1 MLNRRDMFKVAV
13 ASAAVA
19 SFPLSALAQ
28 VQLTVEEVLFD
39 PEIPVLGNPDGDVTI
54 AEFFDYQCP
63 FCKRGHKD
71 LLDVV
76 EQDGNVRLVMKD
88 WPIFGLASVHA
99 SSLVLAAGDDYEK
112 ALNAVMATPARL
124 QKEDVDAA
132 IAGAGLDPEA
142 LWEAFRKDMDRVDGI
157 LARNMDQ
164 ANAFGFGGTP
174 AFIIGTRIY
183 SGAMDRQALLDAI
196 AAARES

>member
-1 MLNRRDMFKVAV
+1 MLNRRDLLKATAV
-13 ASAAVA
+13 GAATL
-19 SFPLSALAQ
+19 SFPLAALAQ

-39 PEIPVLGNPDGDVTI
+39 PEIPVLGNPDGDVTV

-99 SSLVLAAGDDYEK
+99 SSLVLAAGEDYEK
-112 ALNAVMATPARL
+112 ALNAVMATPGRL
-124 QKEDVDAA
+124 ATGRSP
-132 IAGAGLDPEA
+132 GASMVV
-142 LWEAFRKDMDRVDGI
+142 R
-157 LARNMDQ
+157 
-164 ANAFGFGGTP
+164 
-174 AFIIGTRIY
+174 
-183 SGAMDRQALLDAI
+183 
-196 AAARES
+196 AAAVRAGIGKA

>member
-99 SSLVLAAGDDYEK
+99 SRLVPAAGEDYEK
-112 ALNAVMATPARL
+112 ALNAVMATPGWLAR
-124 QKEDVDAA
+124 EGGEGGTC
-132 IAGAGLDPEA
+132 GAGRA
-142 LWEAFRKDMDRVDGI
+142 
-157 LARNMDQ
+157 
-164 ANAFGFGGTP
+164 
-174 AFIIGTRIY
+174 
-183 SGAMDRQALLDAI
+183 
-196 AAARES
+196 